1 MESFNVDDINFE
13 SVDEIESN
21 HISTPDFDTQ
31 PVWRSLAVA
40 PGSSYHEFDASL
52 RGFVEP
58 IQLIQTPK
66 CSNSSSSRRLAPEPP
81 YYITPTNFKLPAGD
95 VDDIVDDVSRL
106 LGGIPEVSFEYSG
119 NSCEVNHHPNT

>member
-1 MESFNVDDINFE
+1 MEDFSSDHVFNDAYV
-13 SVDEIESN
+13 SVDQIGQN

-58 IQLIQTPK
+58 TQLISPPAK
-66 CSNSSSSRRLAPEPP
+66 SSSSSRKLAPEPP
-81 YYITPTNFKLPAGD
+81 FYITPTHFKLPAGD
-95 VDDIVDDVSRL
+95 VDEIVENITRL
-106 LGGIPEVSFEYSG
+106 LVDFPEVSFEYSDS
-119 NSCEVNHHPNT
+119 SCEVRKNS